1 MICLRNQKGTPQAMN
16 NWFSWIFAILLIFD
30 VSLKYHLNLRQ
41 KNSILRFFNAVPDAF
56 SSQISLPEHQKA
68 GRYSQ
73 AKLKLARVELFFGAI
88 ILLFFTF
95 GGGINLLGELM
106 SFNNHPLSSQVA
118 LIISYSILSSI
129 LFLPFSYYSTFKIEQ
144 EFGFNKMTLKLFIID
159 LIKGTAIALLIGTPL
174 LYLVLWLMQNL
185 GNSWWL
191 WVWLVLV
198 AFNLLILLIYP
209 TFIAPLFNKFS
220 PLEDLELKQKIEQLL
235 QECGFKSQGIFVMD
249 GSKRS
254 SHGNAYFTGLGA
266 SKRIVFFDTLLK
278 QLTHAE
284 IIAVLAHELGHFKH
298 KHIIK
303 QMIISFGITLIG
315 LYIFSLFISHE
326 WFYAGMNVGI
336 INNASGLLLLF
347 IVTNLISL
355 PLAPLSSFMS
365 RKNEFEAD
373 DFAKEHSNKEDLIN
387 GLVKLYR
394 DNASTLTPDDLYVK
408 FYYSHPPASTRIA
421 NLEK

>member
-1 MICLRNQKGTPQAMN
+1 MN

-30 VSLKYHLNLRQ
+30 VTLKYHLNLRQ
-41 KNSILRFFNAVPDAF
+41 KDSILKFFNRVPEAF
-56 SSQISLPEHQKA
+56 SKQITLEEHQKA

-73 AKLKLARVELFFGAI
+73 AKLQLARVELFFGAI
-88 ILLFFTF
+88 VLLFFTF
-95 GGGINLLGELM
+95 GGGINMIGQL
-106 SFNNHPLSSQVA
+106 STFSNYPLTSQVC
-118 LIISYSILSSI
+118 LIIAYSIFSSV
-129 LFLPFSYYSTFKIEQ
+129 LFIPFSYYSTFKIEQ
-144 EFGFNKMTLKLFIID
+144 EFGFNKMTIKLFIAD
-159 LIKGTAIALLIGTPL
+159 LIKGTIIALLIGTPL
-174 LYLVLWLMQNL
+174 LYLVIWLMQNL
-185 GNSWWL
+185 ASSWWL

-198 AFNLLILLIYP
+198 VFNLLILLIYP
-209 TFIAPLFNKFS
+209 TFIAPLFNKFT
-220 PLEDLELKQKIEQLL
+220 PLEDLELKTKIETLL
-235 QECGFKSQGIFVMD
+235 ERCGFKSQGVFVMD

-254 SHGNAYFTGLGA
+254 SHGNAYFTGLGS

-278 QLTHAE
+278 QLSHDE

-303 QMIISFGITLIG
+303 QMVISFGITLVG
-315 LYIFSLFISHE
+315 LYLFSLFISHE
-326 WFYAGMNVGI
+326 WFYSGMNVSI
-336 INNASGLLLLF
+336 INNASGLILLF
-347 IVTNLISL
+347 IITNLVSL
-355 PLAPLSSFMS
+355 PLAPISSFMS

-373 DFAKEHSNKEDLIN
+373 DFAKKHSNSKDLIN

>member
-1 MICLRNQKGTPQAMN
+1 MN

-30 VSLKYHLNLRQ
+30 VTLKYHLNLRQ
-41 KNSILRFFNAVPDAF
+41 KDSILKFFNRVPEAF
-56 SSQISLPEHQKA
+56 SKQITLEEHQKA

-73 AKLKLARVELFFGAI
+73 AKLQLARVELFFGAI
-88 ILLFFTF
+88 VLLFFTF
-95 GGGINLLGELM
+95 GGGINMIGQL
-106 SFNNHPLSSQVA
+106 STFSNYPLTSQVC
-118 LIISYSILSSI
+118 LIIAYSISSSV
-129 LFLPFSYYSTFKIEQ
+129 LFIPFSYYSTFKIEQ
-144 EFGFNKMTLKLFIID
+144 EFGFNKMTIKLFIAD
-159 LIKGTAIALLIGTPL
+159 LIKGTIIALLIGTPL
-174 LYLVLWLMQNL
+174 LYLVIWLMQNL
-185 GNSWWL
+185 ASSWWL

-198 AFNLLILLIYP
+198 VFNLLILLIYP
-209 TFIAPLFNKFS
+209 TFIAPLFNKFT
-220 PLEDLELKQKIEQLL
+220 PLEDLELKTKIETLL
-235 QECGFKSQGIFVMD
+235 ERCGFKSQGVFVMD

-254 SHGNAYFTGLGA
+254 SHGNAYFTGLGS

-278 QLTHAE
+278 QLSHDE

-303 QMIISFGITLIG
+303 QMVISFGITLVG
-315 LYIFSLFISHE
+315 LYLFSLFISHE
-326 WFYAGMNVGI
+326 WFYNGMNVSI
-336 INNASGLLLLF
+336 INNASGLILLF
-347 IVTNLISL
+347 IITNLVSL
-355 PLAPLSSFMS
+355 PLAPISSFMS

-373 DFAKEHSNKEDLIN
+373 DFAKKHSNSKDLIN